1 MCSRIAADC
10 RSRQAAFGPSRPGV
24 KNPGHDAGSSRSGRE
39 HRGGESAPEAGS
51 SVAKP
56 RHRWRVPT
64 KNRHAKARLFGSTC
78 RWKAFWIVEAA
89 PFDEGAGEAVLG
101 ASRRVGST
109 RSGSARGATESVRGS
124 SPAWYAVDNAA
135 ARWLPPSS
143 GSPRLHPIA
152 ERRGE
157 ARVVERTEAG
167 DRAVKRALPGA
178 GSPFSPRGEE
188 AGWRRSRPRVSA
200 YGSRTRRWR
209 RSARRKPRARES
221 GDPRVLVS

>member
-24 KNPGHDAGSSRSGRE
+24 KSPGHDVGSSRSGRE

-51 SVAKP
+51 SAAKP

-64 KNRHAKARLFGSTC
+64 KTVTRKRDS
-78 RWKAFWIVEAA
+78 
-89 PFDEGAGEAVLG
+89 LG
-101 ASRRVGST
+101 APVDGR
-109 RSGSARGATESVRGS
+109 RSGSWKPHPLTRGRGKRSSVPRGGPEQHDPEARGVRQRASEVLRQPGTRS
-124 SPAWYAVDNAA
+124 TTP
-135 ARWLPPSS
+135 
-143 GSPRLHPIA
+143 
-152 ERRGE
+152 RRGGSHLRVEALGSAPSLTRRDE

-188 AGWRRSRPRVSA
+188 AGWRRSRQRVSA
-200 YGSRTRRWR
+200 Q
-209 RSARRKPRARES
+209 K
-221 GDPRVLVS
+221 V